1 MREILYKAKGRDGEG
16 WKEGYYWLT
25 RDTTFCFCEDYEKNP
40 DITHHY
46 ILFDQMSDWGLP
58 NQKLQMD
65 IIPETLCQ
73 FTGLYCRWGDGF
85 GVHYERVWEHDLIE
99 IVYDGKRITA
109 EVRYDKGMFV
119 LKSDKF
125 ADVSIPLNSYLIA
138 EGSECINVV
147 RQGNRFDNL

>member
-16 WKEGYYWLT
+16 WKEGYYWRT
-25 RDTTFCFCEDYEKNP
+25 RDTTFCFREDYEKNP

-85 GVHYERVWEHDLIE
+85 GVHYERVWENDLIE
-99 IVYDGKRITA
+99 IEYGGKRITT

-125 ADVSIPLNSYLIA
+125 VDVSIPLNSYLIA
-138 EGSECINVV
+138 EDSECINVV
-147 RQGNRFDNL
+147 RQGNRFDNV